1 MRRRCFSAS
10 AVAATLLAAEAV
22 AGPRFVERAAALGVD
37 HRYTGGWE
45 HFVGGG
51 VAAFDC
57 DGDDLP
63 EIYAAG
69 GEGPPVFLRNRSTA
83 ARLVFEE
90 ELNHAI
96 ALQGVTG
103 AYPIDIDSDGHTDLV
118 ILRAGRNEAMKGGPD
133 CRFAPFDALTID
145 GGDRWTAAFSAT
157 WEAGETLPTLAF
169 GNYVNRDDPDGPFK
183 ACDVN
188 HLIRPDGAAY
198 GPVQNLAPGFC
209 ALSMLF
215 SDWGRTGRADL
226 RVSNDRHYY
235 VRGGAEQL
243 WAMEATPRLYADAD
257 GWRHLPIWGM
267 GVASRDINRDG
278 APDVYLTSMGDQKLQ
293 YQKPGGPVF
302 EDAPF
307 EAGATAH
314 RPYVGDDGRPSTGW
328 HAEFGDVDND
338 GLDDLFVAKGNVE
351 QMPSNAMEDPN
362 NLLMQT
368 AEGRFE
374 EAGATAGV
382 ASMAR
387 GRGAVLTDLNL
398 DGRLDLVVV
407 NRNAPMEIYQNVT
420 AATGGWLL
428 VDLSQTGP
436 NRDAIGAWIEVEA
449 GGVTQHREVT
459 VGGGHASGWLGPQ
472 HFGLGEATAARVRVI
487 WPDGAVGA
495 WSEVSANSRV
505 RLLRESSAK
514 APPTRP

>member
-1 MRRRCFSAS
+1 MLTGCSPSRMRFAALMILLATE
-10 AVAATLLAAEAV
+10 AVAA
-22 AGPRFVERAAALGVD
+22 PIFVERAANLGIE
-37 HRYTGGWE
+37 HHYTGGWE

-69 GEGPPVFLRNRSTA
+69 GAGPAMFLRNRSDQNA
-83 ARLVFEE
+83 LIFEE
-90 ELNHAI
+90 ETKNSI
-96 ALQGVTG
+96 AFQGVTG
-103 AYPIDIDSDGHTDLV
+103 AYPLDIDSDGYTDLV
-118 ILRAGRNEAMKGGPD
+118 ILRAGRNEVIQGGPD
-133 CRFAPFDALTID
+133 CAFSPFETLSID
-145 GGDRWTAAFSAT
+145 GGDRWTTAFSAT
-157 WEAGETLPTLAF
+157 WEVGETLPTLAF
-169 GNYVNRDDPDGPFK
+169 GNYVNRDDPDGPFE

-188 HLIRPDGAAY
+188 HLIRPDGDAY
-198 GPVQNLAPGFC
+198 APVETLSPGYC

-243 WAMEATPRLYADAD
+243 LAMEAEPRLYTDVD
-257 GWRHLPIWGM
+257 GWRRLPIWGM
-267 GVASRDINRDG
+267 GIASRDINRDG

-293 YQKPGGPVF
+293 YQRGGGPVF

-307 EAGATAH
+307 DVGAAAH
-314 RPYVGDDGRPSTGW
+314 RPYIGDDGRPSTGW

-351 QMPSNAMEDPN
+351 QMPSNAMADPN

-368 AEGRFE
+368 DDGQFQETGKA
-374 EAGATAGV
+374 AGL

-407 NRNAPMEIYQNVT
+407 NRNAPMEIYQNQTPDVG
-420 AATGGWLL
+420 AWLL
-428 VDLSQTGP
+428 IDLVQDGA
-436 NRDAIGAWIEVEA
+436 NRNAVGAWIEVEA
-449 GGVTQHREVT
+449 NGVRQHREVT

-472 HFGLGEATAARVRVI
+472 HFGLGDAKTVRVRVI
-487 WPDGAVGA
+487 WPGGDVGE
-495 WSEVSANSRV
+495 WQEIEPNRRV
-505 RLLRESSAK
+505 LLR
-514 APPTRP
+514 R